1 MSEEGAQGVWRVW
14 DSPSI
19 EISELELGD
28 GEGGTSCMIID
39 KYVLREKTE
48 LTSWREK
55 DREESLMAAGS

>member
-1 MSEEGAQGVWRVW
+1 
-14 DSPSI
+14 
-19 EISELELGD
+19 
-28 GEGGTSCMIID
+28 MIID